1 MILQTSSYTSFFLI
15 FPASLQVDE
24 HIQKKARKSD
34 LDGTKYKKRGKSKED
49 DSGPVLIAIV

>member
-1 MILQTSSYTSFFLI
+1 LI